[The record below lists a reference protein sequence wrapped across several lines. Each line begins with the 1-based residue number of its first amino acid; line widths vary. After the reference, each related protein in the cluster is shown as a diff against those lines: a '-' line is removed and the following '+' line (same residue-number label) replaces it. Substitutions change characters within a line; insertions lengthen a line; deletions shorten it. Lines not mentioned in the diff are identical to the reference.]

1 MLVFAILESG
11 YMTMFD
17 IDIREIRTYTYAFGN
32 YFVNL
37 AY

>member
-1 MLVFAILESG
+1 MHLFNDLLENFLCLLFA
-11 YMTMFD
+11 
-17 IDIREIRTYTYAFGN
+17 IREIRTYTYAFGN